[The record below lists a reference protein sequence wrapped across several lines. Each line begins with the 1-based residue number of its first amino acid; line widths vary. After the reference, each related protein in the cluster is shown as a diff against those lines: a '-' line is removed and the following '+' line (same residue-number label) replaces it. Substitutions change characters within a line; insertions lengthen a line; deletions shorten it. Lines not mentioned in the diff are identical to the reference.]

1 MCRMP
6 SAGPARILRALAAPV
21 LVAVALLVAS
31 QIPGAAES
39 PPEPTPRFGDEI
51 AVRLVTVVLRV
62 VDGAGNP
69 LQGLT
74 PKDFRVRV
82 GRREVPVAAVDWV
95 ASGEER
101 QSVASGEG
109 GAVAG
114 GEAAAL
120 PATAVNPPAAAG
132 TLAAAA
138 LGSPPAAASAPGPP
152 GKLVGI
158 LVPAD
163 DNAPS
168 PVRRQLL
175 TPPVPPPTRAA
186 LHPRA

>member
-6 SAGPARILRALAAPV
+6 SAGPARILSALAAPV

-39 PPEPTPRFGDEI
+39 PLEPTPPRFGDEI

-82 GRREVPVAAVDWV
+82 GRREVPVAAVPWV
-95 ASGEER
+95 ASGEEP
-101 QSVASGEG
+101 QPVASGG
-109 GAVAG
+109 PGA
-114 GEAAAL
+114 
-120 PATAVNPPAAAG
+120 PP
-132 TLAAAA
+132 
-138 LGSPPAAASAPGPP
+138 
-152 GKLVGI
+152 
-158 LVPAD
+158 
-163 DNAPS
+163 
-168 PVRRQLL
+168 
-175 TPPVPPPTRAA
+175 
-186 LHPRA
+186 